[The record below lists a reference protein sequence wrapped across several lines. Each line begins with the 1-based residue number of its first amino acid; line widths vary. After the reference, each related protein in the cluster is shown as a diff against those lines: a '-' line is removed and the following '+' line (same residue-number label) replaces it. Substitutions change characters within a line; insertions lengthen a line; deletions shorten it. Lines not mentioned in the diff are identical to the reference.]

1 MRHCPSLLVFI
12 TDQYLAKW
20 LPSSQS
26 YTLIIEAENEVEFL
40 IIISETRHLIHLE
53 IFEASNCNYLHDSL
67 NMLFDLVLHNTN
79 NEIEIITS
87 TFNCSGLNEAAAIR
101 DSRCTIDII

>member
-1 MRHCPSLLVFI
+1 MVAIFSVL
-12 TDQYLAKW
+12 Y
-20 LPSSQS
+20 S
-26 YTLIIEAENEVEFL
+26 YNWGRERSR
-40 IIISETRHLIHLE
+40 ISHNYIWDKASYSLE
-53 IFEASNCNYLHDSL
+53 IFQASNCNYLHDSL
-67 NMLFDLVLHNTN
+67 NVLFDLVLHNTN